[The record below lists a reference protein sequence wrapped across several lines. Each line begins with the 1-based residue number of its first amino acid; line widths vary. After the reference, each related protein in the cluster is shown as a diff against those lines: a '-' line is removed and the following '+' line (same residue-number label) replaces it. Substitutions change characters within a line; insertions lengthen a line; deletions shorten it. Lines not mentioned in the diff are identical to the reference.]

1 MLYRTLIFFYLFA
14 IRVVSIW
21 NEKAKKWILGRKSL
35 PEIKPNLHTI
45 WMHCASVGEFEQ
57 GRPILESMRLK
68 YPSYKIV
75 LSFFSPSGYELRK
88 NYSGADEVI
97 YLPLDTPKNA
107 EVLLELIQPALVI
120 WVKYEFWYHFLREI
134 KKRNIPIILVSGIF
148 RPSQPFFKWYG
159 KWWRNMLNCFTHIFV
174 QNQESMTL
182 LQNIGLEKFT
192 SIAGD
197 TRFDR
202 VLGILENN
210 TNHPAIERFINNET
224 VIIAGSTWS
233 DDENL
238 LKIYFEKYRNFK
250 LIIAPHEI
258 NDSHLTHIKSYF
270 PNAIL
275 FSRAEKLNDLEKSSV
290 MIIDN
295 VGMLS
300 TLYKYAT
307 IAYIGGGFNKSG
319 IHNILEAAVYGKP
332 VVFGPNYKK
341 FQEANQLIKISGAFS
356 IKNTTELEA
365 ILNKLRNDKIQ
376 DATGKISKEFV
387 IKNAGASEKI
397 MEYIYENLRL
407 TN

>member
-1 MLYRTLIFFYLFA
+1 
-14 IRVVSIW
+14 
-21 NEKAKKWILGRKSL
+21 
-35 PEIKPNLHTI
+35 
-45 WMHCASVGEFEQ
+45 MHCASVGEFEQ

-295 VGMLS
+295 VGMLA

>member
-1 MLYRTLIFFYLFA
+1 
-14 IRVVSIW
+14 
-21 NEKAKKWILGRKSL
+21 
-35 PEIKPNLHTI
+35 
-45 WMHCASVGEFEQ
+45 
-57 GRPILESMRLK
+57 
-68 YPSYKIV
+68 
-75 LSFFSPSGYELRK
+75 
-88 NYSGADEVI
+88 
-97 YLPLDTPKNA
+97 
-107 EVLLELIQPALVI
+107 
-120 WVKYEFWYHFLREI
+120 
-134 KKRNIPIILVSGIF
+134 
-148 RPSQPFFKWYG
+148 
-159 KWWRNMLNCFTHIFV
+159 
-174 QNQESMTL
+174 MTL

-258 NDSHLTHIKSYF
+258 NDSHLTHIKSLF